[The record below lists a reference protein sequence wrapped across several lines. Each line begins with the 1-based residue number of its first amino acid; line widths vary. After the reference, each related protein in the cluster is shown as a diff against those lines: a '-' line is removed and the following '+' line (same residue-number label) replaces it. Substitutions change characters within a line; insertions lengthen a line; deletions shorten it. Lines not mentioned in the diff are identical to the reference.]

1 MKLLYLITLFFNSL
15 ILYTILFSLI
25 KAIYLGNN
33 LNHRFH
39 KLITQNKNLMT
50 LLIFI
55 LSFIIIYYLN
65 NPINLKDIITITTQ
79 IEGIAFQLSDETIN
93 VIFYQLSIA
102 GVLTVGARI
111 AASLVEKQ
119 SLSLLAKTK
128 IVAIGAKGLIVTYK
142 LLFDSL
148 PKGKNNNITLN
159 TEAMEIQIE
168 GLTLDQVKIGQN
180 IKIFSN
186 ENLNNLRLDNLN
198 FKPLNFDNLQNSNL
212 EETSK
217 TIQELNKINPNWK
230 NSFINSP
237 LEPDK
242 INCILDSIKDIIT
255 LHFISTYLLVILLI
269 ILITKLVLLNLNY
282 LKKFKLNKIFKS
294 LLIKYISVWR
304 KNSSIWIFFILVL
317 LIIFNLASFFSLI
330 YLKSFLT

>member
-1 MKLLYLITLFFNSL
+1 MNLLYLITLFFNSL
-15 ILYTILFSLI
+15 ILNTILFSLI
-25 KAIYLGNN
+25 KAGYLGNN
-33 LNHRFH
+33 LKHRFH

-65 NPINLKDIITITTQ
+65 NPIYLKDIITITAK
-79 IEGIAFQLSDETIN
+79 IEENAFQLSDETIN
-93 VIFYQLSIA
+93 AIFYQLSTT
-102 GVLTVGARI
+102 GVFTTGARI

-119 SLSLLAKTK
+119 SLSLLAKAK
-128 IVAIGAKGLIVTYK
+128 IVAVGAKGLAVTYR
-142 LLFDSL
+142 LLIDSL
-148 PKGKNNNITLN
+148 PKSNKNNVTLN
-159 TEAMEIQIE
+159 TEPMEIKIE
-168 GLTLDQVKIGQN
+168 GITLDQVKVGQN

-186 ENLNNLRLDNLN
+186 ENLNNIRLDNLN

-230 NSFINSP
+230 NNFINSP
-237 LEPDK
+237 LEPNK
-242 INCILDSIKDIIT
+242 INCILDSINDNII

-282 LKKFKLNKIFKS
+282 LNKFKLNKFFKY
-294 LLIKYISVWR
+294 LLIKYISVWQ
-304 KNSSIWIFFILVL
+304 KNSFIWIFFILGL
-317 LIIFNLASFFSLI
+317 LIIFNLASLFSLI
-330 YLKSFLT
+330 YLRSLLT

>member
-33 LNHRFH
+33 LKHRFH

-111 AASLVEKQ
+111 AASL
-119 SLSLLAKTK
+119 
-128 IVAIGAKGLIVTYK
+128 
-142 LLFDSL
+142 
-148 PKGKNNNITLN
+148 
-159 TEAMEIQIE
+159 
-168 GLTLDQVKIGQN
+168 
-180 IKIFSN
+180 
-186 ENLNNLRLDNLN
+186 
-198 FKPLNFDNLQNSNL
+198 
-212 EETSK
+212 
-217 TIQELNKINPNWK
+217 
-230 NSFINSP
+230 
-237 LEPDK
+237 
-242 INCILDSIKDIIT
+242 
-255 LHFISTYLLVILLI
+255 
-269 ILITKLVLLNLNY
+269 
-282 LKKFKLNKIFKS
+282 
-294 LLIKYISVWR
+294 
-304 KNSSIWIFFILVL
+304 
-317 LIIFNLASFFSLI
+317 
-330 YLKSFLT
+330 